1 MDDLILLIE
10 DDAEF
15 GETVKD
21 YFTSN
26 GLSVIWAKDGESG
39 IVFLKKAKPRLVLLD
54 VQLPDRNGFDV
65 ATEIQ
70 KINNNIPL
78 IFMTGTA
85 LAEEDFTNA
94 YQNLYA
100 KNYLEKPIKLPVA
113 LAQVKSILY
122 PPSAKIYTIKNS
134 QITIEGQQ
142 VTIDNQEFTLRD
154 KEIQVLLVL
163 LDNINHTVDR
173 NNILRE
179 VWKNDEPYLET
190 TLNTCISRIKK
201 ELKKFPFIKLRTIYG
216 RGYKLSVK

>member
-1 MDDLILLIE
+1 MNDLILLIE
-10 DDAEF
+10 DDIEF
-15 GETVKD
+15 GETVRD

-26 GLSVIWAKDGESG
+26 GLSVIWAKDGETG
-39 IVFLKKAKPRLVLLD
+39 VHFFKNTNTRLVLLD
-54 VQLPDRNGFDV
+54 VQLPDIDGFRV
-65 ATEIQ
+65 ANEIL

-113 LAQVKSILY
+113 LALIKSILY
-122 PPSAKIYTIKNS
+122 PPSTKIYSIKNI
-134 QITIEGQQ
+134 QIKIEGQQ

-163 LDNINHTVDR
+163 LDNLNHTVDR

-179 VWKNDEPYLET
+179 VWKDDELYLYT

-201 ELKKFPFIKLRTIYG
+201 ELKTFPFIKLRTIYG
-216 RGYKLSVK
+216 RGYKLLI

>member
-1 MDDLILLIE
+1 MNDLILLIE
-10 DDAEF
+10 DDIEF
-15 GETVKD
+15 GETVRD

-26 GLSVIWAKDGESG
+26 GLSVIWAKDGETG
-39 IVFLKKAKPRLVLLD
+39 VHFFKNTNTRLVLLD
-54 VQLPDRNGFDV
+54 VQLPYIDGFRV
-65 ATEIQ
+65 ANEIL

-85 LAEEDFTNA
+85 LTEEDFTNA

-113 LAQVKSILY
+113 LAMIKSILY
-122 PPSAKIYTIKNS
+122 PPSTKIYSIKNI
-134 QITIEGQQ
+134 QIKIDGQQ
-142 VTIDNQEFTLRD
+142 VSIDNQEFTLRD

-163 LDNINHTVDR
+163 LDNLNHTVNR

-179 VWKNDEPYLET
+179 VWKGDDLYLYT

-201 ELKKFPFIKLRTIYG
+201 ELKNFPFIKLRTIYG
-216 RGYKLSVK
+216 RGYKLLI

>member
-1 MDDLILLIE
+1 MNDLILLIE
-10 DDAEF
+10 DDIEF
-15 GETVKD
+15 GETVRD

-26 GLSVIWAKDGESG
+26 GLSVIWAKDGETG
-39 IVFLKKAKPRLVLLD
+39 VHFFKNTNTRLVLLD
-54 VQLPDRNGFDV
+54 VQLPDIDGFRV
-65 ATEIQ
+65 ANEIL

-85 LAEEDFTNA
+85 LTEEDFTNA

-113 LAQVKSILY
+113 LAMIKSILY
-122 PPSAKIYTIKNS
+122 PPSTKIYSIKNI
-134 QITIEGQQ
+134 QIKIDGQQ
-142 VTIDNQEFTLRD
+142 VSIDNQEFTLRD

-163 LDNINHTVDR
+163 LDNLNHTVNR

-179 VWKNDEPYLET
+179 VWKGDDLYLYT

-201 ELKKFPFIKLRTIYG
+201 ELKNFPFIKLRTIYG
-216 RGYKLSVK
+216 RGYKLLI